1 LNKPPIHLFKPA
13 WWLPGA
19 HLQTIWPTI
28 LKRKF
33 PKLKLEH
40 KRLELA
46 DGDFID
52 LNRLGKNNRPIVLVL
67 HGLMGSIHSSY
78 ALGILNCIEKN
89 GFQGVFMHFRGCS
102 TEPNRLPRSYHS
114 GETGDVTEIVQYL
127 KKQNPLQP
135 IFAVGY
141 SLGANVLL
149 KWLGESGAQ
158 NPLTAA
164 VAVSVPFELN
174 KTVERISHG
183 FSKIYQKNFVKELI
197 QFHQAKF
204 KKVMSPIDFG
214 KVESY
219 RTLWEFDNY
228 VTAPLHGFKDAE
240 EYYRKSSS
248 RQYLKNIQ
256 KPTLI
261 IHAKDDPFTDL
272 DSLPSEMEVS
282 SMVSLNYTEKGGHV
296 GFIAGKYPWKPEY
309 WLDDVIIDFF
319 LKYSKTSIK

>member
-1 LNKPPIHLFKPA
+1 MKKTAINPFRPA

-19 HLQTIWPTI
+19 HLQTIWSSI
-28 LKRKF
+28 WRRRF
-33 PKLKLEH
+33 PNLQLSH
-40 KRLELA
+40 KRLELP

-52 LNRLGKNNRPIVLVL
+52 LNFVGENNRPRVLVL

-78 ALGILNCIEKN
+78 ALGILNTIQKN

-102 TEPNRLPRSYHS
+102 HEPNRLPRSYHS
-114 GETGDVTEIVQYL
+114 GETKDVTEIVNYL
-127 KKQNPLQP
+127 IKQNPVQP

-149 KWLGESGAQ
+149 KWLGESGDQ

-174 KTVERISHG
+174 KTVESLSHG
-183 FSKIYQKNFVKELI
+183 FSKIYQKNFIKELI
-197 QFHQAKF
+197 QFHQNKF
-204 KKVMSPIDFG
+204 KKIVSPIDFG

-219 RTLWEFDNY
+219 RSLWEFDNY

-240 EYYRKSSS
+240 EYYRKSSC
-248 RQYLKNIQ
+248 RQYLRNIQ
-256 KPTLI
+256 KPTFI
-261 IHAKDDPFTDL
+261 IHAKDDPFTPL
-272 DSLPSEMEVS
+272 DSLPSKVEVS
-282 SMVSLNYTEKGGHV
+282 SQVTLNYTAKGGHV
-296 GFIAGKYPWKPEY
+296 GFIAGKFPFKPEY

-319 LKYSKTSIK
+319 LKHKELSI